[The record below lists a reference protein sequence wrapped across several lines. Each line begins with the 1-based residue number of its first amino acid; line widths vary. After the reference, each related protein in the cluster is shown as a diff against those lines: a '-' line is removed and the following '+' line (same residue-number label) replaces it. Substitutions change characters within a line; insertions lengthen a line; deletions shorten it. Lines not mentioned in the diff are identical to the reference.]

1 MIDASTSQHLINSKA
16 KAEICLRCNKNIWIA
31 TVNGFKVK
39 VEPDRL
45 NSTEEVI
52 LRMAG
57 SRIFQTLRIGN
68 QFELQIRNTWHIT
81 KGDPKAIVLAEHD
94 CDRSDQKPIE
104 DFYAAQNADNSE
116 EPSF

>member
-16 KAEICLRCNKNIWIA
+16 KPEVCQRCNSNIWVA

-39 VEPDRL
+39 VEPNRL

-57 SRIFQTLRIGN
+57 GRIFQTLRIGN

-94 CDRSDQKPIE
+94 CDRSQKEPIE
-104 DFYAAQNADNSE
+104 DFYAAEKTENSE

>member
-1 MIDASTSQHLINSKA
+1 MIDATTSQHLINSKA
-16 KAEICLRCNKNIWIA
+16 KPEVCLRCNRNIWVA

-39 VEPDRL
+39 VEPTRL

-68 QFELQIRNTWHIT
+68 QFELQLRNAWHIT

-94 CDRSDQKPIE
+94 CDKTDKPVIE
-104 DFYAAQNADNSE
+104 DFYAAENVDDSE